1 MFEVASNKNR
11 PFTVVLDQMKVK
23 VLGTEFNVKAYTEDQ
38 DISVALNHG
47 RVELSSGDFRPF
59 ELSPGEKAIYDRTSR
74 LCKIV
79 RPQDIAESS
88 AWTTDRII
96 FEQTPMKDAIQTL
109 SRIYDVTFSID
120 DKKALNYTYTIKTRQ
135 TNILTTLRELEKISP
150 VQFHY
155 DRDTIRV
162 NIKK

>member
-47 RVELSSGDFRPF
+47 RVELSSDDFHPF

-162 NIKK
+162 NIRK

>member
-1 MFEVASNKNR
+1 
-11 PFTVVLDQMKVK
+11 
-23 VLGTEFNVKAYTEDQ
+23 
-38 DISVALNHG
+38 
-47 RVELSSGDFRPF
+47 
-59 ELSPGEKAIYDRTSR
+59 
-74 LCKIV
+74 
-79 RPQDIAESS
+79 
-88 AWTTDRII
+88 
-96 FEQTPMKDAIQTL
+96 MKDAIQTL